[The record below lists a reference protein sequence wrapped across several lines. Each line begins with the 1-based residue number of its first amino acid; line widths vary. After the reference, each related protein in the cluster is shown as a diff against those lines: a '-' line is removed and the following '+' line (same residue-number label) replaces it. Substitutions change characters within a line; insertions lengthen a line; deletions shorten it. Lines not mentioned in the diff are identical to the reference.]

1 MIIIIIIILIIIII
15 IIIIMVQWIFYK
27 PIVKLTPEISYYNK
41 QKLKLIGAINEHNN
55 KLS

>member
-1 MIIIIIIILIIIII
+1 
-15 IIIIMVQWIFYK
+15 MVQWKFYK

-55 KLS
+55 NFS

>member
-1 MIIIIIIILIIIII
+1 
-15 IIIIMVQWIFYK
+15 MVQRIFYK
-27 PIVKLTPEISYYNK
+27 PIVKVTPETAYYNK

>member
-1 MIIIIIIILIIIII
+1 MA
-15 IIIIMVQWIFYK
+15 QRIFYK

-55 KLS
+55 NFS